1 MPGFSA
7 GYGGKGKGN
16 MSRLLGRFC
25 DFLSR
30 ASLAVVAVVAVMM
43 ALMVGIGAVS
53 RYTIARPIPM
63 VDEFGAYM
71 LVAITFVGAGYV
83 LRERGHVSVD
93 IVIRLLPRRVTA
105 WLMVATDIISIL
117 GTIMLTV
124 LTAQVVIN
132 AFRVGN
138 RVVGA
143 IDIPL
148 GPVQLLMPIGLLLL
162 LIQFLYVLSTS
173 VRSARRQPEI

>member
-1 MPGFSA
+1 MF
-7 GYGGKGKGN
+7 
-16 MSRLLGRFC
+16 RLFGRLC
-25 DFLSR
+25 DLLSR
-30 ASLAVVAVVAVMM
+30 ASLAIVAGLAVAM
-43 ALMVGIGAVS
+43 ALMVGIGAIS
-53 RYTIARPIPM
+53 RYTIARPVPM
-63 VDEFGAYM
+63 VDEFAAYM

-93 IVIRLLPRRVTA
+93 IVIRLLSRKVTA
-105 WLMVATDIISIL
+105 WLTVATDTISIL

-138 RVVGA
+138 KVVGGY

-148 GPVQLLMPIGLLLL
+148 GPVQLLMPLGLLLL

-173 VRSARRQPEI
+173 VRSALRQPEI